1 MNILKTEDQQL
12 PLAQS
17 QKADNVKQPTVAQLT
32 GEIDFL
38 EQKNA
43 ALQARYTALF
53 KLNQLSQDCHDLD
66 SFYPQ
71 VHRIIASLI
80 TAENFFIVLYEQ
92 TFDTLELFII
102 LMKKMKNLK
111 VLLIIKISK
120 DLLRT

>member
-71 VHRIIASLI
+71 VHGIIASLI
-80 TAENFFIVLYEQ
+80 TAENFFYC
-92 TFDTLELFII
+92 FIRT
-102 LMKKMKNLK
+102 NL
-111 VLLIIKISK
+111 
-120 DLLRT
+120 